1 MSAGSGRRRRILVNG
16 GGIAGAA
23 FALGMA
29 REGHSVDVVE
39 RHPDARW
46 RNGADILKPS
56 GLAVLADLG
65 LTDALFEAGAIRR
78 ETVDFHFDRQLVFR
92 LDYREQQAGFAFFAN
107 MPREHLLRLL
117 LAQLAGHEA
126 VTIHNGRNITH
137 FARHGDRFVGATL
150 DNGESLPIDLVA
162 GADGAASRVRQ
173 AMGVEMPRTPYE
185 APLLYGDLP
194 LVESV
199 TERNRL
205 YCDSEGGMAY
215 YYPVS
220 PGFTR
225 LVISFPPVELR
236 ILRADSTGKA
246 LRERLYRLT
255 AEVSHDAIEGVSD
268 PDAFYRAPVFRA
280 NCGRYA
286 VANAALL
293 GDAAHLIH
301 PITGQ
306 GMNLALE
313 DAGALVSC
321 LRGSTWTEA
330 DVERRLKD
338 YDQLR
343 RGMNQGV
350 IAYGDR
356 LARSL
361 DDREAL
367 LRAIDPRFQS
377 SDRRHLRH
385 LQAHPVS
392 RTGTIDAIS

>member
-1 MSAGSGRRRRILVNG
+1 MRRILVNG

-29 REGHSVDVVE
+29 REGHAVDVVE
-39 RHPDARW
+39 RQPEARW

-78 ETVDFHFDRQLVFR
+78 ETVDFHFDRHLVFR
-92 LDYREQQAGFAFFAN
+92 LDYREQDAGFPFFVN
-107 MPREHLLRLL
+107 MPRERLLRLL
-117 LAQLAGHEA
+117 LAELAGHEA
-126 VTIHNGRNITH
+126 VTFHNGRNIAQ
-137 FARHGDRFVGATL
+137 FGRESGRFVSATL
-150 DNGESLPIDLVA
+150 DNGVTISLDLLA

-173 AMGVEMPRTPYE
+173 EMGVEMARTSYD

-194 LVESV
+194 LVDSV
-199 TERNRL
+199 AERNRL

-215 YYPVS
+215 YYPVA

-225 LVISFPPVELR
+225 LVISFPPAELR
-236 ILRADSTGKA
+236 ALRANSSGKA
-246 LRERLYRLT
+246 MRERLYRLT
-255 AEVSHDAIEGVSD
+255 GESSHDAIDAVSD
-268 PDAFYRAPVFRA
+268 PGRFYRAPVFRA
-280 NCGRYA
+280 NCPSYA

-313 DAGALVSC
+313 DAGALVEC
-321 LRGSTWTEA
+321 LRGTTWAAA
-330 DVERRLKD
+330 DVERRLQD
-338 YDQLR
+338 YGRAR
-343 RGMNQGV
+343 RDLNEGV

-361 DDREAL
+361 GDRQAL

-377 SDRRHLRH
+377 SERRHL
-385 LQAHPVS
+385 QPYPDS
-392 RTGTIDAIS
+392 QTGTIHAIS